1 MPVTPSVWK
10 SVDLEFTC
18 ILQARWYPSRMSTSE
33 TEPRLA
39 PPGAGIPA
47 IERFVGSLVLAVK
60 RWFYTRERVGA
71 EFDQERKAIA
81 RLYHG
86 RDERALEKRVLVPR
100 LRGLEDSSR
109 FWSVCMT
116 LDHLRIVNEQIARVI
131 AELTQGRVPQ
141 RKASTAAVKPS
152 VDSGSSVIA
161 AYETSCDDLIAVVAA
176 SPELRTPVKFDHP
189 WFGPLNAAG
198 WHTIAAIH
206 MGIHRAQMIRI
217 LGKTKTQS
225 L

>member
-1 MPVTPSVWK
+1 M
-10 SVDLEFTC
+10 
-18 ILQARWYPSRMSTSE
+18 
-33 TEPRLA
+33 LA
-39 PPGAGIPA
+39 I
-47 IERFVGSLVLAVK
+47 K

-71 EFDQERKAIA
+71 EFDRERKAIA
-81 RLYHG
+81 RLYQG
-86 RDERALEKRVLVPR
+86 RDERTLQERVLIPR

-141 RKASTAAVKPS
+141 RKASTAAAKPS
-152 VDSGSSVIA
+152 VDSGPSVIA
-161 AYETSCDDLIAVVAA
+161 AYEASCENLLAVVAA
-176 SPELRTPVKFDHP
+176 SSELRTPVKFDHP

-206 MGIHRAQMIRI
+206 MGIHRAQIIRI
-217 LGKTKTQS
+217 FGKAKTQS
-225 L
+225 S